1 MARIQGAHRRHSE
14 LVRRNLPAHNPLKP
28 HHNHRRH
35 IGGINRGMRHRTM
48 GRPTMHNNLNGITT
62 GQGGPLL
69 TEHRAGRP
77 RDNMLSQEHIRAGD
91 TPHKPVVKHCKRTGT
106 VFLRRLE
113 QRDNRPPP
121 LIPIRI

>member
-1 MARIQGAHRRHSE
+1 
-14 LVRRNLPAHNPLKP
+14 
-28 HHNHRRH
+28 
-35 IGGINRGMRHRTM
+35 
-48 GRPTMHNNLNGITT
+48 MHNNLNGITT
-62 GQGGPLL
+62 GQGGSLL

-91 TPHKPVVKHCKRTGT
+91 TLHKPVVKHCKRTGT